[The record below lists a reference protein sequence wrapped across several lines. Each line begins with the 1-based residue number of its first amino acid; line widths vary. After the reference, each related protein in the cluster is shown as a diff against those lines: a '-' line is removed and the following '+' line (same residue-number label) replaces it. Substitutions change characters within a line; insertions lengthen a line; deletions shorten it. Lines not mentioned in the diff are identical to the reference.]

1 MNGIKRSYT
10 WLMTW
15 EWLLN
20 DGSDATSAPRVLVN
34 GEDNRRTAM
43 LVLLS
48 RLFP

>member
-10 WLMTW
+10 WLMGCG
-15 EWLLN
+15 WLLN
-20 DGSDATSAPRVLVN
+20 DGSDTTSGPRFLVN